1 MSGVNVPSRRHPA
14 YLAIADD
21 LRSRIER
28 RELTAGDRL
37 PTERELVAEF
47 GVARMTV
54 RHALDVLQLEGL
66 IDRRRGRT
74 GGTFVRSIP
83 PVVEL
88 TRMEGFMPQ
97 LQERNL
103 NIDCRVLRT
112 ELVTAPTAVS
122 QALDLDG
129 DEKVFQVVR
138 LRLVDDTP
146 LLIENSYLPALLVP
160 GLLEEDLGGSLHDLF
175 QSRWGIH
182 PVRKWETITPGVA
195 SGWEQETLGITRSL
209 PLLRLTRVTQS
220 DQGEYVEY
228 SEDVLRSDIANIQV
242 VTDGPARETAPVVS

>member
-1 MSGVNVPSRRHPA
+1 MNSPSRRHPA

-37 PTERELVAEF
+37 PTERELVEEF
-47 GVARMTV
+47 GVARMTI

-88 TRMEGFMPQ
+88 TRMEGFIPQ
-97 LQERNL
+97 LRERNL
-103 NIDCRVLRT
+103 DVESRVLHS
-112 ELVTAPTAVS
+112 ELIQAPAPIS
-122 QALDLDG
+122 QALELDG
-129 DEKVFQVVR
+129 DRKVFQVVR
-138 LRLVDDTP
+138 LRLVDNTP
-146 LLIENSYLPALLVP
+146 LLIQNAYFPERLVP
-160 GLLEEDLGGSLHDLF
+160 GLLQEDLGGSLYDLL
-175 QSRWGIH
+175 QQRWGIH
-182 PVRKWETITPGVA
+182 PARKRETITPGVA
-195 SGWEQETLGITRSL
+195 SGWEQEALGITRSL
-209 PLLRLTRVTQS
+209 PLLRLMRVTQN
-220 DQGEYVEY
+220 DRGEYIEY

-242 VTDGPARETAPVVS
+242 VTDNGPERQTVPVIS